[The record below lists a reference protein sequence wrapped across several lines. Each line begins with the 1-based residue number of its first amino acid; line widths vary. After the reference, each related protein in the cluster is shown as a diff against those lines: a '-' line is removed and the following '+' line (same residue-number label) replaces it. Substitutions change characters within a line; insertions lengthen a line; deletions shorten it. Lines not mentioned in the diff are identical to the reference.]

1 MKITDV
7 NVKLVENETVKARV
21 SVTFDNV
28 FVIHNLRLI
37 EGSKGM
43 FVSMPA
49 IKTQKGTFL
58 EMAYPINAE
67 FSKEINEKVME
78 AYQNA
83 LENKKKNQEAK

>member
-1 MKITDV
+1 
-7 NVKLVENETVKARV
+7 
-21 SVTFDNV
+21 
-28 FVIHNLRLI
+28 
-37 EGSKGM
+37 M